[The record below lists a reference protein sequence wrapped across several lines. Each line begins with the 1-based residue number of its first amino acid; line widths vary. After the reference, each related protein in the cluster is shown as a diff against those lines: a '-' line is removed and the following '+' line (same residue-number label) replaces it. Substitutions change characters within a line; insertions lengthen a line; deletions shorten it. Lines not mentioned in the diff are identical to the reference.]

1 MSSPYRRARNQRSL
15 DFTFQIYD
23 TTFITH
29 ALASILR
36 HRVSQLSVQPI
47 QISIGIPVRLII
59 VYLQRKICFFAVV
72 NLYSGALSFERAAM
86 GLRLLLFTA
95 LCKVMTGSL

>member
-23 TTFITH
+23 TIFIIH

-36 HRVSQLSVQPI
+36 HRVSQLSV
-47 QISIGIPVRLII
+47 
-59 VYLQRKICFFAVV
+59 
-72 NLYSGALSFERAAM
+72 
-86 GLRLLLFTA
+86 
-95 LCKVMTGSL
+95 